1 MRIPLCLKHDLIIY
15 ILNSQEKKMEKH
27 ERKSYI
33 TNQEKKTN
41 KGPVM
46 IAGLHLTVTVSSSN
60 INYN

>member
-1 MRIPLCLKHDLIIY
+1 MFKAWFDYLYTKFTRKKNGKTWEK
-15 ILNSQEKKMEKH
+15 ILYHQSG
-27 ERKSYI
+27 
-33 TNQEKKTN
+33 KKTN